1 MLDPKVASL
10 VSKDLEKESIVVFD
24 EAHNIDNVCIEA
36 LSVTLE
42 RRSMDSSLRS
52 LNKLQKKVSDM
63 KASDSARLAQEY
75 SDLVRGL
82 SLQGII
88 TRNPDE
94 ATSQAVETDIV
105 FANPILSADILQE
118 AVPGSIRKAD
128 QFLVFLKK
136 IVMFLRD
143 YLVNGNDVELKTPLA
158 FLHMLQTE
166 TALERKPLRFTY
178 GRLNSLLRTLEVT
191 SLDEFNAL
199 AEVANFA
206 TLLATYME
214 GFAVILEPRGSIVS
228 GINEPLLQLCC
239 LDASI
244 AIQPVIQNFKS
255 VIITSG
261 TLSPIDLYPKL
272 LNFNPIIRESLPMT
286 IFRHC
291 LKPLIVTKGSDQQPI
306 STRFEQR
313 DDMANVR
320 NYGTLLL
327 EICKSVP
334 DGLVCFFTSYQ
345 YMESVITMWDKM
357 RILQD
362 VAEHKLIFLETKDVV
377 ETTLALDNF
386 KRACDSGR
394 GAVFMSIARGKVA
407 EGVDFDRHY
416 GRCVILFGIPYQY
429 TKSHV
434 LRARL
439 DFMRDKYQIKDND
452 FLTFDALR
460 QSAQCVGRVIR
471 SKTDYGLVILADSRY
486 NRQDKRSKFPT
497 WITQFIQESSLNL
510 STEVAVSQVKTFLKE
525 MSQPIDGEVLN
536 SILMSEDQVK
546 KRSLGMI
553 SKVSNNVVEMD
564 PIDTED
570 EYD

>member
-1 MLDPKVASL
+1 MLDPKVANL

-42 RRSMDSSLRS
+42 RRAMEASLRS
-52 LNKLQKKVSDM
+52 LGKLQKKVSEM
-63 KASDSARLAQEY
+63 KASNSARLAKEY

-88 TRNPDE
+88 STTTSNTATATTNVTTNNNTDQTRRTD
-94 ATSQAVETDIV
+94 ETDVV
-105 FANPILSADILQE
+105 FANPVLSADILQE

-143 YLVNGNDVELKTPLA
+143 YLLNGNDVQSKTPLA
-158 FLHMLQTE
+158 FLHLLESE
-166 TALERKPLRFTY
+166 TALCRKPLRFTY
-178 GRLNSLLRTLEVT
+178 SRLNSLLRTLEVT
-191 SLDEFNAL
+191 SLDEFNSL

-214 GFAVILEPRGSIVS
+214 GFAIILEPRGSIVS

-244 AIQPVIQNFKS
+244 AVQSVLQNFQS

-291 LKPLIVTKGSDQQPI
+291 LKPLIVTKGSDQLPI

-313 DDMANVR
+313 DDVSNIR

-327 EICKSVP
+327 EICKCVP
-334 DGLVCFFTSYQ
+334 DGYVMQ
-345 YMESVITMWDKM
+345 
-357 RILQD
+357 
-362 VAEHKLIFLETKDVV
+362 
-377 ETTLALDNF
+377 
-386 KRACDSGR
+386 
-394 GAVFMSIARGKVA
+394 
-407 EGVDFDRHY
+407 
-416 GRCVILFGIPYQY
+416 
-429 TKSHV
+429 
-434 LRARL
+434 
-439 DFMRDKYQIKDND
+439 
-452 FLTFDALR
+452 
-460 QSAQCVGRVIR
+460 
-471 SKTDYGLVILADSRY
+471 
-486 NRQDKRSKFPT
+486 
-497 WITQFIQESSLNL
+497 
-510 STEVAVSQVKTFLKE
+510 
-525 MSQPIDGEVLN
+525 
-536 SILMSEDQVK
+536 
-546 KRSLGMI
+546 
-553 SKVSNNVVEMD
+553 
-564 PIDTED
+564 
-570 EYD
+570 